1 MNSSSEECPYCNI
14 PPDPPPEIAPQPESE
29 NFSRPAPPKPPRRSA
44 RVSQTPEC
52 LQWQLKDSFNKK
64 DFGAFTY
71 FYGLEVHN
79 VVSESNVKYRC
90 EEGYVLPDQTMFRQL
105 IGILNYLTVSRPDIS
120 LVVQQVSLFMQAPP
134 HLHLLVVLRII
145 QYLLGTSTRGLFFP
159 SGSPILLDAFSDSD

>member
-1 MNSSSEECPYCNI
+1 M
-14 PPDPPPEIAPQPESE
+14 
-29 NFSRPAPPKPPRRSA
+29 
-44 RVSQTPEC
+44 
-52 LQWQLKDSFNKK
+52 
-64 DFGAFTY
+64 
-71 FYGLEVHN
+71 
-79 VVSESNVKYRC
+79 KYRC